1 MFTRSVKF
9 IWEPGLRFPDQY
21 TSDSIASRPHLY
33 THKSCLRPR
42 KAEPEGNRYPTVTP
56 SLNGD
61 SVHLKTYPAH
71 LKHVFSDH
79 FCTTP
84 RPPRLT
90 SFVVFTSASFV
101 KKWKIIELSDK
112 SRYTYPIC
120 FHQFLKESSQGAGLI
135 IPMEE
140 TTISIIWVGT
150 WSYWMITKATWYL
163 TAQLS
168 VHNYK
173 NIGHLWSLAHPRV
186 ESLHFGFRVREKKH
200 RRHRISP

>member
-1 MFTRSVKF
+1 MKANISFIFTYIYQVSKVYLRTRPKIPRS
-9 IWEPGLRFPDQY
+9 IYLRLYRLSSASLGL
-21 TSDSIASRPHLY
+21 A
-33 THKSCLRPR
+33 HKSCLRRDRNSDLHVDVSKWPLDLISHKPRLRPR

-101 KKWKIIELSDK
+101 KKWKIIELSD
-112 SRYTYPIC
+112 
-120 FHQFLKESSQGAGLI
+120 
-135 IPMEE
+135 
-140 TTISIIWVGT
+140 
-150 WSYWMITKATWYL
+150 
-163 TAQLS
+163 
-168 VHNYK
+168 
-173 NIGHLWSLAHPRV
+173 
-186 ESLHFGFRVREKKH
+186 
-200 RRHRISP
+200 